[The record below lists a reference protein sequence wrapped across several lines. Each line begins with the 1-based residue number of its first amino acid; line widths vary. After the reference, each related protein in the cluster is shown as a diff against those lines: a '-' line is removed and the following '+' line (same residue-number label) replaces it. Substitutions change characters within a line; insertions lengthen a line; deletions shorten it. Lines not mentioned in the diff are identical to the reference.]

1 MADTVP
7 VQRLAG
13 QEAGDDRNAFSFH
26 DWSRAR
32 SLPVRLVDAASVL
45 ASSVSV
51 TVSGDDCSDR
61 LRWLYLAIATDRAL
75 VEELTGGKFRLWFDS
90 RIFGQ
95 QMGCLAPSAIAPEV
109 DFQSLATVMAV
120 GWVQSPGR

>member
-1 MADTVP
+1 MP

-32 SLPVRLVDAASVL
+32 SLRVRLVDAASVL
-45 ASSVSV
+45 ASSVSA
-51 TVSGDDCSDR
+51 TVSGGDCNDR

-75 VEELTGGKFRLWFDS
+75 VQELTGGKFRLWFDS

-95 QMGCLAPSAIAPEV
+95 QMGCLARSAIAPEV
-109 DFQSLATVMAV
+109 DFQSLATVMAI